1 MSRGESSAVW
11 LFALGLLLI
20 YAGSYYAFPALL
32 PMLEAETHWGK
43 PALALGPTLGTLA
56 MAVLTPLTGRLVDQ
70 GRGRRM
76 LLVMPPVAALA
87 MVGLAVAPNPMVW
100 WGAWIVVGAAQ
111 AGAVYETV
119 FSLLTRRLGAE
130 ARPAITRVTMVA
142 GLSGTMTFPLGHW
155 LGVTFGGQN
164 AYFGFAALTL
174 LGTLPLYLLA
184 VRRLGPD
191 TVPGP
196 AVEAGENG
204 SALKA
209 ALRRPAFWGIAAIF
223 SAAWLNHGLLLTFI
237 LLLFHDRGVSA
248 TTATLAAAC
257 LGPAQLVGRLVL
269 FRGGARLRN
278 AAVTQGALAL
288 VVLAAL
294 LLIAAGAAPMLVFA
308 VVAVQGGGMGL
319 MSIMR
324 PMLLVDELGRRGFGG
339 ISGVAAIGPLLASA
353 LAPTL
358 GAQLLAGWGPAGIY
372 AALLVLSVFAFG
384 LAQAMLRRRT
394 PEG

>member
-43 PALALGPTLGTLA
+43 PALALGPTLGTLT
-56 MAVLTPLTGRLVDQ
+56 MAIFTPLTGRLVDQ
-70 GRGRRM
+70 GKGRRL
-76 LLVMPPVAALA
+76 LLVMPPIAALA
-87 MVGLAVAPNPMVW
+87 MVALALAPSPLVW
-100 WGAWIVVGAAQ
+100 WGAWMVIGAAQ

-130 ARPAITRVTMVA
+130 ARPAITRVTLVA

-164 AYFGFAALTL
+164 AFFGFAALTL
-174 LGTLPLYLLA
+174 LGTLPLYVMA

-191 TVPGP
+191 QGPG
-196 AVEAGENG
+196 AAAEEADKG

-209 ALRRPAFWGIAAIF
+209 ALKRPAFWGIAAIF
-223 SAAWLNHGLLLTFI
+223 SAAWLNHGLLITFI
-237 LLLFHDRGVSA
+237 LPLFHDRGVAA

-269 FRGGARLRN
+269 VRGGAGLRN
-278 AAVTQGALAL
+278 AVVTQAAL
-288 VVLAAL
+288 VVVALAAL
-294 LLIAAGAAPMLVFA
+294 LLILAGVAPWLVFA
-308 VVAVQGGGMGL
+308 VVALQGGGMGL

-324 PMLLVDELGRRGFGG
+324 PMLLADVLGRRGFGS
-339 ISGVAAIGPLLASA
+339 ISGVAAIAPLLASA
-353 LAPTL
+353 LAPSL
-358 GAQLLAGWGPAGIY
+358 GAQLLAVWGPAGIY
-372 AALLVLSVFAFG
+372 AALLALSLFALG
-384 LAQAMLRRRT
+384 LALAMLRRA
-394 PEG
+394 PS

>member
-1 MSRGESSAVW
+1 MNRGESSAVW
-11 LFALGLLLI
+11 LLALGLLLI

-43 PALALGPTLGTLA
+43 PALALGPTLGTLT
-56 MAVLTPLTGRLVDQ
+56 MAVLTPLTGRIVDK

-76 LLVMPPVAALA
+76 LLVMPLVAALA
-87 MVGLAVAPNPMVW
+87 MVVLALAPNPWVW
-100 WGAWIVVGAAQ
+100 WGGWIVVGAAQ

-130 ARPAITRVTMVA
+130 ARPAITRVTMLA

-155 LGVTFGGQN
+155 LGATFGGQQ

-174 LGTLPLYLLA
+174 FGTLPLYLMA

-191 TVPGP
+191 QPP
-196 AVEAGENG
+196 SEAVAGDGG
-204 SALKA
+204 SVLRA

-237 LLLFHDRGVSA
+237 LPLFHDRGVAA
-248 TTATLAAAC
+248 TTATLAAAG
-257 LGPAQLVGRLVL
+257 LGPAQLAGRLVL

-278 AAVTQGALAL
+278 AVVTQVSLAL
-288 VVLAAL
+288 VVVAAL
-294 LLIAAGAAPMLVFA
+294 LLVAAGAAPLLVFA
-308 VVAVQGGGMGL
+308 VVAVQGAGMGL

-324 PMLLVDELGRRGFGG
+324 PMLLVDVLGRRGFGG
-339 ISGVAAIGPLLASA
+339 ISGVAAIAPLIASA
-353 LAPTL
+353 LAPTI
-358 GAQLLAGWGPAGIY
+358 GAQLLAVWGPPGIY
-372 AALLVLSVFAFG
+372 AALVMLSTFALVLALV
-384 LAQAMLRRRT
+384 MLHRV
-394 PEG
+394 PLMG